1 MDFDKD
7 LQSIQEVRWL
17 VAKAVVAQKELAKM
31 SQQQVDGIAKA
42 IADACAAQSERL
54 AKMAVEETGF
64 GIWQDK
70 VLKNLLGS
78 AITWDSVKDMK
89 TVGIIKDDRQNGLM
103 EVGVPMGVV
112 AALIPSTNPTSTTMY
127 KSIISIKA
135 GNAIVISP
143 HPNAKN
149 CIIETAKV
157 ICEAARKAGA
167 RRVSSVHHIAD
178 HGSHDALLKNRNIGI
193 ILATGGEAM
202 VRAAY
207 SSGNPAL
214 GVGPGN
220 GPAFI
225 EKSANIPV
233 AVKRIMDSKTFDNGT
248 ICASEQSIITERCI
262 EQKVVDEVSRQGGYF
277 MTPEESEKLSKFILR
292 ANGTMNP
299 KIVGKSAQTLAD
311 MAGIRIPAGTRVL
324 VSRQRTVG
332 KDNPYSREKLCPIL
346 AFMWRTDGKKPAVVP
361 LKF

>member
-112 AALIPSTNPTSTTMY
+112 ATLIPSTNPTSTTMY

-167 RRVSSVHHIAD
+167 PEGIVQCITLPTMEAWALVRAMDLPLLKSQRISLWLSSVLWTARHLTMVRFVHQ
-178 HGSHDALLKNRNIGI
+178 SRALLRSAALSRRWWMKS
-193 ILATGGEAM
+193 A
-202 VRAAY
+202 VRA
-207 SSGNPAL
+207 
-214 GVGPGN
+214 V
-220 GPAFI
+220 
-225 EKSANIPV
+225 
-233 AVKRIMDSKTFDNGT
+233 
-248 ICASEQSIITERCI
+248 
-262 EQKVVDEVSRQGGYF
+262 
-277 MTPEESEKLSKFILR
+277 
-292 ANGTMNP
+292 
-299 KIVGKSAQTLAD
+299 TL
-311 MAGIRIPAGTRVL
+311 
-324 VSRQRTVG
+324 
-332 KDNPYSREKLCPIL
+332 
-346 AFMWRTDGKKPAVVP
+346 
-361 LKF
+361 

>member
-143 HPNAKN
+143 PKTGGGDDCLH
-149 CIIETAKV
+149 IIQGSFRRRRMRPMR
-157 ICEAARKAGA
+157 AARRPQTKLRYRSILPPKTYVAVRQTQFFSRSTQIIARMVQFYAPAVTGLARRRQRCSACRAMGMRGQNKKDGA
-167 RRVSSVHHIAD
+167 RNA
-178 HGSHDALLKNRNIGI
+178 
-193 ILATGGEAM
+193 
-202 VRAAY
+202 
-207 SSGNPAL
+207 NPVCKEIWRESL
-214 GVGPGN
+214 
-220 GPAFI
+220 
-225 EKSANIPV
+225 
-233 AVKRIMDSKTFDNGT
+233 
-248 ICASEQSIITERCI
+248 IT
-262 EQKVVDEVSRQGGYF
+262 
-277 MTPEESEKLSKFILR
+277 
-292 ANGTMNP
+292 
-299 KIVGKSAQTLAD
+299 
-311 MAGIRIPAGTRVL
+311 
-324 VSRQRTVG
+324 
-332 KDNPYSREKLCPIL
+332 
-346 AFMWRTDGKKPAVVP
+346 
-361 LKF
+361 

>member
-135 GNAIVISP
+135 GNAIVSRWMMIR
-143 HPNAKN
+143 KN
-149 CIIETAKV
+149 HKRKSTCCRKKIRSHKGAAVLLHGRLTGTSTA
-157 ICEAARKAGA
+157 
-167 RRVSSVHHIAD
+167 S
-178 HGSHDALLKNRNIGI
+178 
-193 ILATGGEAM
+193 
-202 VRAAY
+202 
-207 SSGNPAL
+207 
-214 GVGPGN
+214 
-220 GPAFI
+220 
-225 EKSANIPV
+225 
-233 AVKRIMDSKTFDNGT
+233 
-248 ICASEQSIITERCI
+248 
-262 EQKVVDEVSRQGGYF
+262 
-277 MTPEESEKLSKFILR
+277 
-292 ANGTMNP
+292 
-299 KIVGKSAQTLAD
+299 
-311 MAGIRIPAGTRVL
+311 
-324 VSRQRTVG
+324 
-332 KDNPYSREKLCPIL
+332 
-346 AFMWRTDGKKPAVVP
+346 
-361 LKF
+361 

>member
-112 AALIPSTNPTSTTMY
+112 A
-127 KSIISIKA
+127 
-135 GNAIVISP
+135 
-143 HPNAKN
+143 H
-149 CIIETAKV
+149 
-157 ICEAARKAGA
+157 
-167 RRVSSVHHIAD
+167 
-178 HGSHDALLKNRNIGI
+178 
-193 ILATGGEAM
+193 
-202 VRAAY
+202 
-207 SSGNPAL
+207 
-214 GVGPGN
+214 
-220 GPAFI
+220 
-225 EKSANIPV
+225 
-233 AVKRIMDSKTFDNGT
+233 
-248 ICASEQSIITERCI
+248 
-262 EQKVVDEVSRQGGYF
+262 
-277 MTPEESEKLSKFILR
+277 
-292 ANGTMNP
+292 
-299 KIVGKSAQTLAD
+299 
-311 MAGIRIPAGTRVL
+311 
-324 VSRQRTVG
+324 
-332 KDNPYSREKLCPIL
+332 
-346 AFMWRTDGKKPAVVP
+346 
-361 LKF
+361 

>member
-167 RRVSSVHHIAD
+167 PEGIVQCITLPTMEAT
-178 HGSHDALLKNRNIGI
+178 DALLKNRNIGI
-193 ILATGGEAM
+193 ILATGGEPM
-202 VRAAY
+202 VACSLQFR
-207 SSGNPAL
+207 
-214 GVGPGN
+214 
-220 GPAFI
+220 
-225 EKSANIPV
+225 
-233 AVKRIMDSKTFDNGT
+233 
-248 ICASEQSIITERCI
+248 
-262 EQKVVDEVSRQGGYF
+262 
-277 MTPEESEKLSKFILR
+277 
-292 ANGTMNP
+292 
-299 KIVGKSAQTLAD
+299 
-311 MAGIRIPAGTRVL
+311 
-324 VSRQRTVG
+324 
-332 KDNPYSREKLCPIL
+332 
-346 AFMWRTDGKKPAVVP
+346 
-361 LKF
+361 

>member
-112 AALIPSTNPTSTTMY
+112 ADPIHESDIHNDVQVDY
-127 KSIISIKA
+127 F
-135 GNAIVISP
+135 NQ
-143 HPNAKN
+143 
-149 CIIETAKV
+149 
-157 ICEAARKAGA
+157 
-167 RRVSSVHHIAD
+167 
-178 HGSHDALLKNRNIGI
+178 
-193 ILATGGEAM
+193 
-202 VRAAY
+202 
-207 SSGNPAL
+207 SGQCHCHQ
-214 GVGPGN
+214 
-220 GPAFI
+220 
-225 EKSANIPV
+225 S
-233 AVKRIMDSKTFDNGT
+233 
-248 ICASEQSIITERCI
+248 ASECQEL
-262 EQKVVDEVSRQGGYF
+262 Y
-277 MTPEESEKLSKFILR
+277 
-292 ANGTMNP
+292 
-299 KIVGKSAQTLAD
+299 
-311 MAGIRIPAGTRVL
+311 
-324 VSRQRTVG
+324 
-332 KDNPYSREKLCPIL
+332 Y
-346 AFMWRTDGKKPAVVP
+346 
-361 LKF
+361 

>member
-112 AALIPSTNPTSTTMY
+112 AALIPSTNPDIHNDVQVDY
-127 KSIISIKA
+127 F
-135 GNAIVISP
+135 NQ
-143 HPNAKN
+143 
-149 CIIETAKV
+149 
-157 ICEAARKAGA
+157 
-167 RRVSSVHHIAD
+167 
-178 HGSHDALLKNRNIGI
+178 
-193 ILATGGEAM
+193 
-202 VRAAY
+202 
-207 SSGNPAL
+207 SGQCHCYQ
-214 GVGPGN
+214 
-220 GPAFI
+220 
-225 EKSANIPV
+225 S
-233 AVKRIMDSKTFDNGT
+233 
-248 ICASEQSIITERCI
+248 ASECQEL
-262 EQKVVDEVSRQGGYF
+262 Y
-277 MTPEESEKLSKFILR
+277 
-292 ANGTMNP
+292 
-299 KIVGKSAQTLAD
+299 
-311 MAGIRIPAGTRVL
+311 
-324 VSRQRTVG
+324 
-332 KDNPYSREKLCPIL
+332 Y
-346 AFMWRTDGKKPAVVP
+346 
-361 LKF
+361 

>member
-157 ICEAARKAGA
+157 ICEAARKA
-167 RRVSSVHHIAD
+167 SSQGRCAGGYCAVHHIAD
-178 HGSHDALLKNRNIGI
+178 HGSH
-193 ILATGGEAM
+193 
-202 VRAAY
+202 
-207 SSGNPAL
+207 
-214 GVGPGN
+214 
-220 GPAFI
+220 
-225 EKSANIPV
+225 
-233 AVKRIMDSKTFDNGT
+233 
-248 ICASEQSIITERCI
+248 RC
-262 EQKVVDEVSRQGGYF
+262 
-277 MTPEESEKLSKFILR
+277 TPEEQKYR
-292 ANGTMNP
+292 Y
-299 KIVGKSAQTLAD
+299 
-311 MAGIRIPAGTRVL
+311 
-324 VSRQRTVG
+324 
-332 KDNPYSREKLCPIL
+332 YSGNRRRSHGACSLQ
-346 AFMWRTDGKKPAVVP
+346 FR
-361 LKF
+361 

>member
-112 AALIPSTNPTSTTMY
+112 AALIPSTSRLFQSKRAMPLSSVRIRMPR
-127 KSIISIKA
+127 
-135 GNAIVISP
+135 IVLLRLQRSFVKQP
-143 HPNAKN
+143 EKP
-149 CIIETAKV
+149 V
-157 ICEAARKAGA
+157 R
-167 RRVSSVHHIAD
+167 RRVLCSA
-178 HGSHDALLKNRNIGI
+178 SHCR
-193 ILATGGEAM
+193 
-202 VRAAY
+202 
-207 SSGNPAL
+207 P
-214 GVGPGN
+214 
-220 GPAFI
+220 
-225 EKSANIPV
+225 
-233 AVKRIMDSKTFDNGT
+233 
-248 ICASEQSIITERCI
+248 
-262 EQKVVDEVSRQGGYF
+262 
-277 MTPEESEKLSKFILR
+277 
-292 ANGTMNP
+292 
-299 KIVGKSAQTLAD
+299 
-311 MAGIRIPAGTRVL
+311 
-324 VSRQRTVG
+324 
-332 KDNPYSREKLCPIL
+332 
-346 AFMWRTDGKKPAVVP
+346 WKPQMHS
-361 LKF
+361 

>member
-112 AALIPSTNPTSTTMY
+112 ATLIPSTNPQRCTSRLFQSKRAMPL
-127 KSIISIKA
+127 SSVRIRMPR
-135 GNAIVISP
+135 IVLLRLQRSFVKQP
-143 HPNAKN
+143 EKP
-149 CIIETAKV
+149 V
-157 ICEAARKAGA
+157 R
-167 RRVSSVHHIAD
+167 RRVSCSA
-178 HGSHDALLKNRNIGI
+178 SHCR
-193 ILATGGEAM
+193 
-202 VRAAY
+202 
-207 SSGNPAL
+207 P
-214 GVGPGN
+214 
-220 GPAFI
+220 
-225 EKSANIPV
+225 
-233 AVKRIMDSKTFDNGT
+233 
-248 ICASEQSIITERCI
+248 
-262 EQKVVDEVSRQGGYF
+262 
-277 MTPEESEKLSKFILR
+277 
-292 ANGTMNP
+292 
-299 KIVGKSAQTLAD
+299 
-311 MAGIRIPAGTRVL
+311 
-324 VSRQRTVG
+324 
-332 KDNPYSREKLCPIL
+332 
-346 AFMWRTDGKKPAVVP
+346 WKPQMHS
-361 LKF
+361 

>member
-167 RRVSSVHHIAD
+167 PEGIVQCITLPTMEAT
-178 HGSHDALLKNRNIGI
+178 DALLKNRNIGI

-214 GVGPGN
+214 GVGR
-220 GPAFI
+220 ATVLLLLKSQRI
-225 EKSANIPV
+225 SLWLSSVLWTARHLIMVRSVHQSRVLLRSVALSRRWWMKSAV
-233 AVKRIMDSKTFDNGT
+233 RAV
-248 ICASEQSIITERCI
+248 
-262 EQKVVDEVSRQGGYF
+262 
-277 MTPEESEKLSKFILR
+277 
-292 ANGTMNP
+292 
-299 KIVGKSAQTLAD
+299 TL
-311 MAGIRIPAGTRVL
+311 
-324 VSRQRTVG
+324 
-332 KDNPYSREKLCPIL
+332 
-346 AFMWRTDGKKPAVVP
+346 
-361 LKF
+361 

>member
-112 AALIPSTNPTSTTMY
+112 AALIPSTNPTSTTMS

-143 HPNAKN
+143 HPNAQIVLLRLQRSFVKQP
-149 CIIETAKV
+149 EKPV
-157 ICEAARKAGA
+157 R
-167 RRVSSVHHIAD
+167 RRVSCSA
-178 HGSHDALLKNRNIGI
+178 SHCR
-193 ILATGGEAM
+193 
-202 VRAAY
+202 
-207 SSGNPAL
+207 P
-214 GVGPGN
+214 
-220 GPAFI
+220 
-225 EKSANIPV
+225 
-233 AVKRIMDSKTFDNGT
+233 
-248 ICASEQSIITERCI
+248 
-262 EQKVVDEVSRQGGYF
+262 
-277 MTPEESEKLSKFILR
+277 
-292 ANGTMNP
+292 
-299 KIVGKSAQTLAD
+299 
-311 MAGIRIPAGTRVL
+311 
-324 VSRQRTVG
+324 
-332 KDNPYSREKLCPIL
+332 
-346 AFMWRTDGKKPAVVP
+346 WKPQMHS
-361 LKF
+361 

>member
-112 AALIPSTNPTSTTMY
+112 AAFDPIHESDIHNDVQVDY
-127 KSIISIKA
+127 F
-135 GNAIVISP
+135 NQ
-143 HPNAKN
+143 
-149 CIIETAKV
+149 
-157 ICEAARKAGA
+157 
-167 RRVSSVHHIAD
+167 
-178 HGSHDALLKNRNIGI
+178 
-193 ILATGGEAM
+193 
-202 VRAAY
+202 
-207 SSGNPAL
+207 SGQCHCHQ
-214 GVGPGN
+214 
-220 GPAFI
+220 
-225 EKSANIPV
+225 S
-233 AVKRIMDSKTFDNGT
+233 
-248 ICASEQSIITERCI
+248 ASECQEL
-262 EQKVVDEVSRQGGYF
+262 Y
-277 MTPEESEKLSKFILR
+277 
-292 ANGTMNP
+292 
-299 KIVGKSAQTLAD
+299 
-311 MAGIRIPAGTRVL
+311 
-324 VSRQRTVG
+324 
-332 KDNPYSREKLCPIL
+332 Y
-346 AFMWRTDGKKPAVVP
+346 
-361 LKF
+361 